1 MSTHAP
7 QFWSKTSFYF
17 EIKPCHDYAAE
28 RSSHHCRLA
37 FRADGEQKSLLCPSP
52 FTFPSTQSESADSPS
67 VFLSTCS
74 PQLNP
79 GVKAVPAPAA
89 DSSSSLWAINN
100 PYRHS
105 NFLIGHSFLCFLLLP
120 PAKNPSLSL
129 FFPANGKQQARRRG
143 FL

>member
-1 MSTHAP
+1 MSTHAL
-7 QFWSKTSFYF
+7 QFRSKMSFYF

-37 FRADGEQKSLLCPSP
+37 FRANGEQKSLICPSS

-67 VFLSTCS
+67 VFLSTRS